1 MGNCYARNVAIFSV
15 DNSSSSRNNY
25 LKYDFL
31 ILGEGDTFGINGSF
45 GAQKNSISINF
56 NINSFSINF
65 SKRKAKFYLS
75 LHYNGDNSYLFINVK
90 EIH

>member
-75 LHYNGDNSYLFINVK
+75 LQYNGDNSYLFINVK